1 MKILVR
7 GTNWIGDS
15 VMSVPALRLIKK
27 AFPDS
32 EVTLAAPA
40 WSEGVF
46 RDADFV
52 DEILVLEESGHSPG
66 SIIAQAGKLRKG
78 SFDLAILLPN
88 SFGSAL
94 VTRSAGIAKRF
105 GYAGEAR
112 GFLLTKAFAKPGWK
126 NSRHEAFYYLNLIEE
141 TTEYLGK
148 KVPSDKPD
156 FSIPVSEA
164 RRSSARDQLE
174 QAGLQPDE
182 SYAVMGAGS
191 TNSRAK
197 RWPADRFAKVADRL
211 TRELGLRPILLGS
224 AAEIEVSTTVCE
236 NANTEIVDLTGR
248 TLLEDA
254 VAIISEAKMMIS
266 NDMGLAHISAA
277 VGTPTVTIFG
287 PTNHL
292 TTAPFGAEIVR
303 VDVECSPCMLRDC
316 PIDHRCMTRIEP
328 EDVFERASN
337 LLAALPTGSL

>member
-27 AFPDS
+27 TFPDS
-32 EVTLAAPA
+32 ELTLAAPE

-52 DEILVLEESGHSPG
+52 DEILVLEESGHSAG
-66 SIIAQAGKLRKG
+66 SVIAQVGKLRKG
-78 SFDLAILLPN
+78 SFDIAILLTN

-94 VTRSAGIAKRF
+94 VAGFAHIAKRF

-112 GFLLTKAFAKPGWK
+112 GFLLTKAFDKPDWK
-126 NSRHEAFYYLNLIEE
+126 NSRHEAFYYLNLVEK
-141 TTEYLGK
+141 TGSFLGVD
-148 KVPSDKPD
+148 VPSEEPD
-156 FSIPVSEA
+156 FSIPVSQA
-164 RRSSARDQLE
+164 RRSSARDLLE
-174 QAGLQPDE
+174 GAGLE
-182 SYAVMGAGS
+182 SVGSYAVIGAGS

-197 RWPADRFAKVADRL
+197 RWPAERFAAVADRL
-211 TRELGLRPILLGS
+211 AKESGIRTVLLGS
-224 AAEIEVSTTVCE
+224 RAEIEVSSSVCE
-236 NANTEIVDLTGR
+236 NANIEIVDLTGETR
-248 TLLEDA
+248 LEDA
-254 VAIISEAKMMIS
+254 VAIIAEAKIMIS

-277 VGTPTVTIFG
+277 VGTPAVTIFG

-292 TTAPFGAEIVR
+292 TTAPWGAEIVR
-303 VDVECSPCMLRDC
+303 EDVECSPCMLRDC

-328 EDVFERASN
+328 DYVFKRASDII
-337 LLAALPTGSL
+337 AAH